1 VTILILASI
10 QALFKEILRELKP
23 GMFLY
28 VMRLAQTQSI
38 MVNPTEDYEQDQARG
53 SAKQTII
60 IDERETGE
68 TDELDPKFS
77 DPEVPATNPELDG
90 EGIDESTTGLNPA
103 EQESSKPAEDAGL
116 NRDADDDLSLNKAQ
130 DDLF

>member
-1 VTILILASI
+1 
-10 QALFKEILRELKP
+10 
-23 GMFLY
+23 
-28 VMRLAQTQSI
+28 
-38 MVNPTEDYEQDQARG
+38 MVNPNEDYEQDKARG

-77 DPEVPATNPELDG
+77 DPEVPAINRELDG
-90 EGIDESTTGLNPA
+90 EGIDESTTGLNSA
-103 EQESSKPAEDAGL
+103 EQESSTPAEDAGL
-116 NRDADDDLSLNKAQ
+116 NRDADDDLSLNKGQ